1 MAPEQ
6 HQPLHRAGATPP
18 TFPLRDPSRGQAI
31 GSLVGEGTLGP
42 GWLVRL
48 MSTGDAYMIPAPGGR
63 EEREGGEPTEG
74 SWVTESLDGPL
85 GSGRWASSGTRGT

>member
-6 HQPLHRAGATPP
+6 HQPLHRAGAAPP
-18 TFPLRDPSRGQAI
+18 TFPLRDPSQGQAI

-48 MSTGDAYMIPAPGGR
+48 MSTGDAHTIPAPGVR
-63 EEREGGEPTEG
+63 EER
-74 SWVTESLDGPL
+74 
-85 GSGRWASSGTRGT
+85 